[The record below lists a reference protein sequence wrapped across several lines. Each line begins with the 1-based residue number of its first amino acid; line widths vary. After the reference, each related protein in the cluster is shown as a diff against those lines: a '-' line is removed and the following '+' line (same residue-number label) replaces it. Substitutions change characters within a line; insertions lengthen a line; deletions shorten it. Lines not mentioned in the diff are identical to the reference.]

1 MKQFRN
7 PVVWLLAM
15 VVMSLGFGP
24 AAFAAVSP
32 VFQDIVSYEPADDG
46 GLDLPEAAVKDSLT
60 VRLLPGA
67 EQATASTGEADLKSA
82 STSYVSY
89 STATMAT
96 GAVSMIEQTEFG

>member
-1 MKQFRN
+1 MKQFHS
-7 PVVWLLAM
+7 PVVWLLA
-15 VVMSLGFGP
+15 VLVMSLGFGP

-67 EQATASTGEADLKSA
+67 EQATVSTGRPDLKSA
-82 STSYVSY
+82 STSCLSC
-89 STATMAT
+89 STVTLAT
-96 GAVSMIEQTEFG
+96 GAVSTIEQTEFG